1 MNELI
6 VKEDIK
12 IENMIYEI
20 RGKQVMLDSDLAKL
34 YECKNG
40 TKDINKAAKRNISR
54 FPEDFYFQLTRT
66 EVQNLRFQNGTSSH
80 NKENYHGG
88 NRYLP
93 YVFTEQGIAM
103 LSSVLK
109 TPVAEKVSINIMRA
123 FVAMRKYISSNLL
136 EQKYVNNMVFKLD
149 ERVSLLEDTFSKF
162 DTFSNEIFFEG
173 QIYDAYSLLIDILN
187 TSRNEIIII
196 DNYAGKELLDILK
209 DINNNITII
218 SKNISDE
225 LEKKY
230 LSQYQNINFI
240 HSDSFH
246 DRFIIIDDQILYH
259 CGSSFKDLGKKC
271 FCISKIENDTIL
283 ESLLKVVNSL
293 YIYYQKCYS
302 FLI

>member
-1 MNELI
+1 MIENEI
-6 VKEDIK
+6 TKDEKV
-12 IENMIYEI
+12 ENMIYEI

-34 YECKNG
+34 YECANG
-40 TKDINKAAKRNISR
+40 TKTINLAVKRHIKR
-54 FPEDFYFQLTRT
+54 FPERFMFQLT
-66 EVQNLRFQNGTSSH
+66 EKELNELRFQLETTNNMSRTM
-80 NKENYHGG
+80 
-88 NRYLP
+88 P
-93 YVFTEQGIAM
+93 YVFTEQGVAM
-103 LSSVLK
+103 LATILRTK
-109 TPVAEKVSINIMRA
+109 VAEEVSIRIMDA
-123 FVAMRKYISSNLL
+123 FVEMRKYINNNLIEQTYINKLVIKDHERINLL
-136 EQKYVNNMVFKLD
+136 E
-149 ERVSLLEDTFSKF
+149 ETFSKLEEK
-162 DTFSNEIFFEG
+162 TKRNSIFFEG

-209 DINNNITII
+209 DINKNITII

-271 FCISKIENDTIL
+271 FAISKIEDKNILNNLVKEIYKNFTI
-283 ESLLKVVNSL
+283 NNN
-293 YIYYQKCYS
+293 I
-302 FLI
+302 